1 MRLWPG
7 KRMRKSA
14 DRLAQAADAVE
25 QARRALTDAEGRSGE
40 AAALSAR
47 LRIMRGE
54 NHFALGLENMIR
66 TGYKGGRSGA
76 GG

>member
-1 MRLWPG
+1 
-7 KRMRKSA
+7 MRKSSA
-14 DRLAQAADAVE
+14 RLAEAGDAVKA
-25 QARRALTDAEGRSGE
+25 ARRALVEAERQSPE
-40 AAALSAR
+40 AVDLADR
-47 LRIMRGE
+47 LRRMRGE